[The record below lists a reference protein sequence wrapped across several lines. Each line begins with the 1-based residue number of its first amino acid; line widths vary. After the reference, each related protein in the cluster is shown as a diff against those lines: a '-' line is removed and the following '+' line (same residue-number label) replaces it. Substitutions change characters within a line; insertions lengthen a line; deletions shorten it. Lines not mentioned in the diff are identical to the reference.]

1 MKKGKKKRKKTNP
14 NQTKPNQFEFYW
26 LLCNGEWWTTVE
38 TTWNGRPQNDQ
49 YLIRKLLDED
59 LAVIAND
66 NWSDKR

>member
-1 MKKGKKKRKKTNP
+1 MV
-14 NQTKPNQFEFYW
+14 
-26 LLCNGEWWTTVE
+26 NGGDTIE

-49 YLIRKLLDED
+49 YSIRKLLDED

>member
-1 MKKGKKKRKKTNP
+1 M
-14 NQTKPNQFEFYW
+14 
-26 LLCNGEWWTTVE
+26 E